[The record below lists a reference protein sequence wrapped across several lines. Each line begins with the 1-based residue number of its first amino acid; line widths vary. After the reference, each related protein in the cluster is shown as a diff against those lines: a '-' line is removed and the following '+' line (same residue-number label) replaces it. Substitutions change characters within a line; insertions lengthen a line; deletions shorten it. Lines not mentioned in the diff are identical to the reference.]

1 MNNNTKQDKLKELNS
16 IIESLNIQPDT
27 KYYLYRIEKG
37 IIESPDGHVYI
48 NNSADYQEYICL
60 KVPNSKE
67 NNSIQ
72 FCISKRFFDEASQ
85 TKLKQN
91 DFPSYKELIE
101 YITAN
106 KEQIESSLKS
116 IEYYVSEKKEIPQ
129 TPSIINTIRRK
140 IELAPTPEIKKA
152 RAFAVL
158 DALASQEKQRIYAVK
173 SAQYE
178 EYISLINGYLT
189 VTEKMLDYSGA
200 TQGRNVY
207 ILKSN
212 KLIDYVQEHQFAI
225 DESLSKPKRL

>member
-1 MNNNTKQDKLKELNS
+1 MGNNLKQDKINKLNS
-16 IIESLNIQPDT
+16 TIDSLNIEPDA
-27 KYYLYRIEKG
+27 KYFLYRIEKG
-37 IIESPDGHVYI
+37 IMESPNGRVYI
-48 NNSADYQEYICL
+48 NNSADYQEYICF
-60 KVPNSKE
+60 KIPNNKE

-72 FCISKRFFDEASQ
+72 FCISKRFFDEASS
-85 TKLKQN
+85 TKLSQN
-91 DFPSYKELIE
+91 EFPTYQELIE